1 MVLEKGSG
9 MSVPLLPPVE
19 AQEHG
24 SPFTTGP
31 GIPSPETLIAEK
43 EEPMLTGCPKAQDD
57 ILRLVS
63 TLLVLQLVRV
73 RKLVQ
78 GELLQSLFRLRDP
91 PQHSSSEWEALK
103 QAVDWV
109 RWADRQYP
117 CVCSRLQ
124 FGRDWESST
133 QQLLGF
139 DRPHPLSPFNPLL
152 ERSRT
157 ILAC

>member
-1 MVLEKGSG
+1 MGTVGMSSEPRGYWECTEEVGLLLGVDLNFFANVFLKEKGIS
-9 MSVPLLPPVE
+9 SV
-19 AQEHG
+19 G
-24 SPFTTGP
+24 
-31 GIPSPETLIAEK
+31 
-43 EEPMLTGCPKAQDD
+43 PKAQDD